1 MFGRKKK
8 EKKDR
13 FKSKYA
19 DLDIEG
25 MPDEEFSKISNKV
38 YMAIAVRSFGG
49 IVLFILCII
58 ALVLGGTY
66 LW

>member
-8 EKKDR
+8 EKVDR
-13 FKSKYA
+13 FRSKYA

-25 MPDEEFSKISNKV
+25 MSDEEFAKISNDV
-38 YMAIAVRSFGG
+38 YRAIAIRGFGG

-58 ALVLGGTY
+58 ALMLGGRY